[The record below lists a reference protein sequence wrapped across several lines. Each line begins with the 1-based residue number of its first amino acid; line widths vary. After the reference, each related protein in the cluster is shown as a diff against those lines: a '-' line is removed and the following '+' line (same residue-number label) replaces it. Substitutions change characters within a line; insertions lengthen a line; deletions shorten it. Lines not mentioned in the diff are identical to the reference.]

1 MATILKENERLVCVG
16 QTAARAPNGDFL
28 PAVPVYRIVDVGDME
43 DFKPAEE
50 LTTGEA
56 GLYNDIGAVFGGK
69 FKQYMDGLQAA
80 GVKV

>member
-28 PAVPVYRIVDVGDME
+28 PAVPMYRIVDVGDME
-43 DFKPAEE
+43 DFKAAE

-56 GLYNDIGAVFGGK
+56 GLYDDIGAVFGGK

-80 GVKV
+80 GLKV